1 MFTERPPVSG
11 SGRALAMAILVATAL
26 VAAGCDLLPL
36 PGAGWKVDVV
46 NGDRP
51 LLISIT
57 TDRAAWAWLV
67 PADAEIVLL
76 GERNAPAE
84 GRIEL
89 IDPERDCLVLDAA
102 DLPRSSLTIAPK
114 QVGADLR
121 AYELVLDAGAPLVG
135 PASQEFF
142 GGCSG

>member
-1 MFTERPPVSG
+1 MSVAMF
-11 SGRALAMAILVATAL
+11 VATAL
-26 VAAGCDLLPL
+26 VGAGCDLLPF
-36 PGAGWKVDVV
+36 PEAGWKVDVV

-57 TDRAAWAWLV
+57 TDRAAWAWFV
-67 PADAEIVLL
+67 PANAELVLL
-76 GERNAPAE
+76 DERIAPVE

-89 IDPERDCLVLDAA
+89 IDAERNCMVLDKA
-102 DLPRSSLTIAPK
+102 DLPRSSLTITTT

-121 AYELVLDAGAPLVG
+121 DYELALNAGAPLVG
-135 PASQEFF
+135 PASQDFF